1 MDDFYRVSVEEQ
13 TNRMRVLAIEA
24 LKGWDVTGCEPELLK
39 YRENAVFRVVAP
51 DGRPAA
57 LRIHRHGYHSDAEL
71 RSELAW
77 MQALRADG
85 IDVPGVVP
93 TRDQAMFTTATVNG
107 VPEPRQVDMMEWLT
121 GQPLGTLE
129 NGLSSD
135 ITDVYRAFT
144 WVGQL
149 AARLHTHAE
158 AWSPPSDFVRHAWD
172 MDGLVGEWP
181 LWGRFW
187 ELESLSPSQR
197 SLIETAR
204 MRARQDLSAYGWS
217 PHTYGLIHADLLT
230 DNMILGKDYIKVL
243 DFDDS
248 GFGWY
253 LFDLATILLFFR
265 GDNAYEKIWSGV
277 IEGYRTVRD
286 LTDEQLSYMPLFFL
300 LRSFTYLGWIHTR
313 YETPAAK
320 ELAPML
326 TEVACGIAEKY
337 LSGSSL
343 SLHC

>member
-24 LKGWDVTGCEPELLK
+24 LKAWGVTGCEPELLK
-39 YRENAVFRVVAP
+39 YRENAVFRVIAP

-57 LRIHRHGYHSDAEL
+57 LRIHRYGYHTDAEL

-77 MQALRADG
+77 MRALRADG
-85 IDVPGVVP
+85 IDVPGIVP
-93 TRDQAMFTTATVNG
+93 TLHHTMFTTENVNE

-135 ITDVYRAFT
+135 ITDIYTAFT

-149 AARLHTHAE
+149 AARLHMHAD
-158 AWSPPSDFVRHAWD
+158 AWSPPSDFIRHAWD
-172 MDGLVGEWP
+172 IDGLVGERP

-187 ELESLSPSQR
+187 ELESLKPSQR
-197 SLIETAR
+197 SLIE
-204 MRARQDLSAYGWS
+204 RARALARRDLSAYGWS

-230 DNMILGKDYIKVL
+230 DNMILGRDGLKVL

-265 GDNAYEKIWSGV
+265 GDGRFDQILSAV
-277 IEGYRTVRD
+277 IEGYCSLRD
-286 LTDEQLSYMPLFFL
+286 LPDEQLAYMPLFYL

-326 TEVACGIAEKY
+326 TGVACGIAEEY

-343 SLHC
+343 SQHF